1 MIRSEQITKVFMDL
15 NYDSGFKEEFAGRF
29 FYYYPA
35 FIAYSYLPAKVNA
48 VHVVLSTVSTSPAR
62 PQRAC
67 DTTQSKVHLSIEFHW
82 LTTMQPPRC

>member
-1 MIRSEQITKVFMDL
+1 MLIRSEQITKVFMDL
-15 NYDSGFKEEFAGRF
+15 NYDSGFKDEFAARF

-35 FIAYSYLPAKVNA
+35 FIAYSYLPAKVSA

-67 DTTQSKVHLSIEFHW
+67 DTTIKSTSFHW
-82 LTTMQPPRC
+82 LTPMQPPRC